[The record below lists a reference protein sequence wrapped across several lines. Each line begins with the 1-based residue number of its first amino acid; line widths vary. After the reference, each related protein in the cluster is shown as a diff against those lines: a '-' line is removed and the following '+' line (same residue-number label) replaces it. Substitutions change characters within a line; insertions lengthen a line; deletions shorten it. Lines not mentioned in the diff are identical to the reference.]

1 MRPLQ
6 LSRAV
11 WVVPPLLFGPAVVYA
26 QADSGAPA
34 SAELIAQARA
44 QLRARQL
51 DSAAVLIRRV
61 TDAPA
66 RSPAERVQAWVLLGI
81 VNFYSASDSAASDAF
96 RQAFSLDPGLDVA
109 GLDGFDPEIARLAGE
124 ARAAVGVGDSTGL
137 RRVAVR
143 PAVATLYD
151 CLTKCADSVVPP
163 QFVLFPYQMVLD
175 GVVLPARRAHV
186 FVALQAVVDQDGL
199 VEPETVRLL
208 SSTAVGVVAQ
218 IERALPQAR
227 FRPGVARGVPVRTRV
242 QLRFDFE
249 AEGTG
254 LIRYTYRVLAR

>member
-1 MRPLQ
+1 VRRLQ

-11 WVVPPLLFGPAVVYA
+11 WVVTPLLFGPAAVNA

-51 DSAAVLIRRV
+51 DSAAVLLRRV

-124 ARAAVGVGDSTGL
+124 ARRSEEHT
-137 RRVAVR
+137 
-143 PAVATLYD
+143 
-151 CLTKCADSVVPP
+151 SE
-163 QFVLFPYQMVLD
+163 
-175 GVVLPARRAHV
+175 
-186 FVALQAVVDQDGL
+186 LQSPMYL
-199 VEPETVRLL
+199 VCRL
-208 SSTAVGVVAQ
+208 
-218 IERALPQAR
+218 
-227 FRPGVARGVPVRTRV
+227 
-242 QLRFDFE
+242 
-249 AEGTG
+249 
-254 LIRYTYRVLAR
+254 

>member
-51 DSAAVLIRRV
+51 DSAAVLLRRV

-124 ARAAVGVGDSTGL
+124 RLGSLGRFPPGFSPRPRLRGGGLGRIRPGDPPPGRRGAGRGGCGRFDRAAEGGGPPGSRD
-137 RRVAVR
+137 AV
-143 PAVATLYD
+143 
-151 CLTKCADSVVPP
+151 
-163 QFVLFPYQMVLD
+163 
-175 GVVLPARRAHV
+175 
-186 FVALQAVVDQDGL
+186 
-199 VEPETVRLL
+199 
-208 SSTAVGVVAQ
+208 
-218 IERALPQAR
+218 
-227 FRPGVARGVPVRTRV
+227 
-242 QLRFDFE
+242 
-249 AEGTG
+249 
-254 LIRYTYRVLAR
+254 

>member
-51 DSAAVLIRRV
+51 DSAAVLLRRV

-137 RRVAVR
+137 RRVR
-143 PAVATLYD
+143 SEEHT
-151 CLTKCADSVVPP
+151 SE
-163 QFVLFPYQMVLD
+163 
-175 GVVLPARRAHV
+175 
-186 FVALQAVVDQDGL
+186 LQSLAYL
-199 VEPETVRLL
+199 VCRLL
-208 SSTAVGVVAQ
+208 LEKKNIQ
-218 IERALPQAR
+218 IDP
-227 FRPGVARGVPVRTRV
+227 RPSDRT
-242 QLRFDFE
+242 
-249 AEGTG
+249 
-254 LIRYTYRVLAR
+254 